1 MHVKIQISGS
11 SHLVH
16 VVWLDE
22 FMTAKVA
29 MDEGRW
35 DWSVDPLNRTNTSN
49 SCFEFA
55 KDQLKVLHVSKTSIA
70 SLAIIVCGLVVF
82 SFFVSKDVV
91 SLSIGLY
98 CIPNDS

>member
-70 SLAIIVCGLVVF
+70 SLAIIACGLVVF
-82 SFFVSKDVV
+82 LILCFKGCREFVYRLV
-91 SLSIGLY
+91 LY
-98 CIPNDS
+98 T

>member
-29 MDEGRW
+29 MDEGQW

-55 KDQLKVLHVSKTSIA
+55 KDQLKVLHVSKTCIA
-70 SLAIIVCGLVVF
+70 SLAIVACGLVVF
-82 SFFVSKDVV
+82 LILCFKGHREFVYRLV
-91 SLSIGLY
+91 LY
-98 CIPNDS
+98 T